1 MQSERAA
8 RKPADACDE
17 KFHLVLT
24 RAGRVDFLEDFAQ
37 AVLVFPIRIV
47 GLKTPHVA
55 DIPDVIANAVVFDVS
70 VVQFFTTELLADF
83 NGFEHRTIRVAAAA
97 ML

>member
-1 MQSERAA
+1 M
-8 RKPADACDE
+8 
-17 KFHLVLT
+17 
-24 RAGRVDFLEDFAQ
+24 DFLEDFAQ

-70 VVQFFTTELLADF
+70 VVQFFAAKLLADF
-83 NGFEHRTIRVAAAA
+83 NGFEH
-97 ML
+97 